1 MGPFRTFAVALILAI
16 WTVPEAA
23 VAQSQIRQGSALL
36 SAGHATVGGEGF
48 VIQPTVGILSTGGS
62 SDAAGGLE
70 TGFWTV
76 ARALRAATPVALMA
90 PVLISPADE
99 AESVALP
106 VSLSWEA
113 VSGAVAYD
121 VEVTTPGTTAPVVD
135 TIGVKTE
142 TLIVSVLD
150 MKTEYFWK
158 VRATSL
164 QGHGPFSEV
173 YRFRTMSIVS
183 NETDVL
189 PDAFGLYSNYP
200 NPFDRLTTVTYAL
213 PEAVRIRLT
222 VYDTFGRLVATLADD
237 SQPAGHHSVRFSA
250 NRLASGV
257 YIYSLQAGTFT
268 ARRTMLLVR

>member
-1 MGPFRTFAVALILAI
+1 
-16 WTVPEAA
+16 
-23 VAQSQIRQGSALL
+23 L